1 MIPCSNPHAQYLAH
15 REGIEQAVSRVL
27 ASGRYILGS
36 EVSAFEAEFAAYLGV
51 SHAVAVASGTDAIH
65 VGLRAAAIGAGDEVI
80 APSHTAVATVAAI
93 ELSGATPV
101 FADIDPQYFTLDP
114 RAVERAITDKT
125 RAIVVV
131 HIYGQSADLSAILSI
146 AERRNLVVVED
157 CAQAHGATWQEQ
169 RLGSVGRFGCFS
181 FYPTKNLGAIG
192 DGGLVSTSDAK
203 LAARCRELREYGW
216 NDRRESTIAG
226 LNSRLDELQAAILRV
241 KLVHL
246 DRDNA
251 LRAAV
256 AQRYDAA
263 LASPSGDFA
272 ASRGSLRAPARRPG
286 SSHVFH
292 QYVVRST
299 ARDDVLAAL
308 GKRGVAAGIHY
319 PLPVHLMQGYRGRI
333 RGSESLHETERAA
346 REVLSLPM
354 FPELDDEEVRT
365 VIDAVLACDKKEAS

>member
-65 VGLRAAAIGAGDEVI
+65 VGLRAAGIGAGDEVI
-80 APSHTAVATVAAI
+80 TPSHTAVATVAAI

-114 RAVERAITDKT
+114 RAVERSITDKT

-131 HIYGQSADLSAILSI
+131 HIYGQSADLSAILSM

-157 CAQAHGATWQEQ
+157 CAQAHGATWQER

-251 LRAAV
+251 LRAGIAE
-256 AQRYDAA
+256 RYDTA
-263 LASPSGDFA
+263 LA
-272 ASRGSLRAPARRPG
+272 RTSLRAPARRPG

-308 GKRGVAAGIHY
+308 AKRGVAAGIHY

-333 RGSESLHETERAA
+333 RGSESLPETERAA